1 MHIQFV
7 GVPGSGKSTIVNN
20 LLKTY
25 PDKYIQGEKV
35 YTSFTKMLLKRPI
48 LVFRSILLSLP
59 ILPLCVK
66 VLNKPSIVS
75 GNKYVAI
82 VGLFVNI
89 GNFLLVKNNIKFE
102 NKIVLWDEL
111 CYQRVLSIFC
121 YSTVKA
127 KESDILKYLY
137 WANKRFNVGAVFIL
151 CDFKINIER
160 LIERGVPDRM
170 KFIEQDQLMKIIK
183 NQEQVVLFMKR
194 NIKEPKVINTERSL
208 QENIKILNDYFLN

>member
-25 PDKYIQGEKV
+25 PDKYVRGKKT
-35 YTSFTKMLLKRPI
+35 YSSFTKMLLNNPI
-48 LVFRSILLSLP
+48 LALRSVLLTLP
-59 ILPLCVK
+59 ILPLCIK
-66 VLNKPSIVS
+66 VLNKSCLVP
-75 GNKYVAI
+75 GNKYIAI

-89 GNFLLVKNNIKFE
+89 GNFLLASNNTKFQ

-111 CYQRVLSIFC
+111 WYQRVLSIFC
-121 YSTVKA
+121 FSTLMPE
-127 KESDILKYLY
+127 ESDILKYIY
-137 WANKRFNVGAVFIL
+137 WANKRFNVGAVLIL

-170 KFIEQDQLMKIIK
+170 KFIEPDQLMKIIK
-183 NQEQVVLFMKR
+183 NQEQVVLFMKQ
-194 NIKEPKVINTERSL
+194 NIKEPKVINSERSL
-208 QENIKILNDYFLN
+208 QENIKILNEYF